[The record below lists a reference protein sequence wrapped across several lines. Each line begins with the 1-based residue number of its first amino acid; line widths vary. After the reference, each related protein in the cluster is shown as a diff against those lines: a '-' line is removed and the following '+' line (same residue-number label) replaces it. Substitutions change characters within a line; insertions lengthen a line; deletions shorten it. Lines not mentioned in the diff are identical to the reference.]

1 MIKTAYK
8 VSNFAALWGV
18 MFLSAICADAAGS
31 GSIRG
36 SVKDNDGKPL
46 PGAAVIVAIARA
58 EKSAPEKV
66 IKRVNTDADGKFVAS
81 NLLPGRYRI
90 KAEAA
95 GFDPVELAAVVEPN
109 KVTVFDSI
117 LLRRTGTLEEEIT
130 LNGTPR
136 YAARSARGTIFHVA
150 PEKSDQ
156 NYAVCRQMDGL
167 IYAFSQSGPGSHMGT
182 SFAISQSIGDVAD
195 VVVSGQAGDEQRLQ
209 AAAATASGP
218 HKLSVAIG
226 YSRLTILRRGATEQL
241 GQFSLSATDSW
252 QISGPVFIVYGLEL
266 SRFADADSVMSLL
279 PRLEVGINMGAKA
292 RLFGGIIPSSSADEQ
307 SRFKLDSA
315 DIVFPE
321 AKLVAIMGS
330 KPVADRSYRV
340 QLGGEKVLA
349 DGSRLEVMAF
359 FDEVSGRGLEFIAV
373 PLGQGEIKR
382 HVAEQKGRA
391 KGLRFVYHRRL
402 NHFLEGTFG
411 YAIADG
417 EYSIGP
423 ARFFMGGLLQVASAK
438 IDAYLIRTGTRVS
451 TVVRVAP
458 ERAYLTL
465 DPFRGRIG
473 AYNPNLS
480 LLLVQELPSM
490 GFLPGQLAALLD
502 VRNLFDQVASVSDEQ
517 QELIA
522 GRFGRQVRVGLALR
536 F

>member
-1 MIKTAYK
+1 MIKTASK
-8 VSNFAALWGV
+8 LGNFAALWGTI
-18 MFLSAICADAAGS
+18 LLGAICADAAGS

-46 PGAAVIVAIARA
+46 PGAAVIVAVARA

-66 IKRVNTDADGKFVAS
+66 IRRVNTDAQGKFVAS

-150 PEKSDQ
+150 EPESDQ
-156 NYAVCRQMDGL
+156 SLAVCRQMDGL
-167 IYAFSQSGPGSHMGT
+167 IYAFSQLGAGPHLST
-182 SFAISQSIGDVAD
+182 SFAISQSVGGVAD
-195 VVVSGQAGDEQRLQ
+195 VIVSGQVGDPQRLQ
-209 AAAATASGP
+209 AMTAAESGQ
-218 HKLSVAIG
+218 HRLSVAIG
-226 YSRLTILRRGATEQL
+226 YGRLTILRRGASEQL

-266 SRFADADSVMSLL
+266 SRFASADSAMSLL

-292 RLFGGIIPSSSADEQ
+292 RLFGGIMPGTSEDEQ

-315 DIVFPE
+315 EIVFPE
-321 AKLVAIMGS
+321 SRPVALRDDR
-330 KPVADRSYRV
+330 PVADRSYRI
-340 QLGGEKVLA
+340 QLGGEKVLP
-349 DGSRLEVMAF
+349 DGSRLEVVAF
-359 FDEVSGRGLEFIAV
+359 FDEVSGRGLELIAV
-373 PLGQGEIKR
+373 PLGQGEPR
-382 HVAEQKGRA
+382 HHVAEQNGRA
-391 KGLRFVYHRRL
+391 RGLRLVYRRRL
-402 NHFLEGTFG
+402 NRFLEGTFG
-411 YAIADG
+411 YAIASG
-417 EYSIGP
+417 EYEAGP
-423 ARFFMGGLLQVASAK
+423 ARPLTGGLLQIASAK
-438 IDAYLIRTGTRVS
+438 IDAYFIRTGTRIS

-458 ERAYLTL
+458 ERAYLTI

-473 AYNPNLS
+473 SYNPNLS
-480 LLLVQELPSM
+480 LFLVQELPSV
-490 GFLPGQLAALLD
+490 GFLPGQLAAVLD
-502 VRNLFDQVASVSDEQ
+502 VRNLFDQVASISDEQ
-517 QELIA
+517 QELVA
-522 GRFGRQVRVGLALR
+522 SRFRRQLRVGLALR